1 MRGKAGDAMPGT
13 PVEGPALELLLKVF
27 ESVGGDPARN
37 VSMFAA
43 GAALG
48 WDRDAA
54 SARAQ
59 DLIGLGLLEIRTLS
73 GAVGLAPDGIVA
85 VRAVRG
91 SADDTAAAPLGR
103 GPALSAAERRR
114 AAEVC
119 AAVRAEATGGHG
131 LTPELDADLRTLAAQ
146 LESPHPK
153 TAIVRECLRAL
164 SAAVNAGRARTAVLS
179 LLGE

>member
-1 MRGKAGDAMPGT
+1 MPGR
-13 PVEGPALELLLKVF
+13 VEGPALELLLKVF
-27 ESVGGDPARN
+27 DSVGGDPTRN

-59 DLIGLGLLEIRTLS
+59 DLIGLELLEIRTLS
-73 GAVGLAPDGIVA
+73 GAVGLAPDGIAA
-85 VRAVRG
+85 VHAVRG
-91 SADDTAAAPLGR
+91 GADEAAAGPLGR
-103 GPALSAAERRR
+103 GPALSAAEGRR

-119 AAVRAEATGGHG
+119 AAVRAEATAAQG

-164 SAAVNAGRARTAVLS
+164 AAAGTAGRARTAVLA

>member
-1 MRGKAGDAMPGT
+1 MRGKAGEAMPDT
-13 PVEGPALELLLKVF
+13 SVDGPALELLLQVF
-27 ESVGGDPARN
+27 ESVGGDPARS

-59 DLIGLGLLEIRTLS
+59 DLIGIGLLEIRTLS
-73 GAVGLAPDGIVA
+73 GAVGLAADGIDA
-85 VRAVRG
+85 VHAVRG
-91 SADDTAAAPLGR
+91 TADSSAATPLGI
-103 GPALSAAERRR
+103 GPGLSAAEHRRT
-114 AAEVC
+114 ADVC
-119 AAVRAEATGGHG
+119 AGVRAEATAART

-164 SAAVNAGRARTAVLS
+164 AAAVGPGRARTAVLS

>member
-1 MRGKAGDAMPGT
+1 MPDI
-13 PVEGPALELLLKVF
+13 PVDGQALELLLQVF
-27 ESVGGDPARN
+27 ESVGGDPARS

-48 WDRDAA
+48 WGRDAA
-54 SARAQ
+54 AAHAQ

-73 GAVGLAPDGIVA
+73 GAVGLAADGIAA

-91 SADDTAAAPLGR
+91 AADDTAAAPLGI

-114 AAEVC
+114 AAELC
-119 AAVRAEATGGHG
+119 AGVRAEAAASRE
-131 LTPELDADLRTLAAQ
+131 LTPELEADLRTLAAQ
-146 LESPHPK
+146 LESPQPK

-164 SAAVNAGRARTAVLS
+164 SAAVGPGRTRTAVLS